1 MFVAAGS
8 YNFDK
13 GFDVLVQLIFIY
25 AFVGHHPA
33 GYGAFEIM
41 KIAHGGESTT
51 LENVQHV
58 RNL

>member
-8 YNFDK
+8 YIFDK
-13 GFDVLVQLIFIY
+13 GFDVLVQLILIY
-25 AFVGHHPA
+25 AIVGHHPA

-41 KIAHGGESTT
+41 KIVHGESTT

-58 RNL
+58 RNF